1 MNLNTKNKAGLG
13 LAGLLG
19 VLDIAGYF
27 FTPDPSADMPGPPDW
42 IVLLDVALGIITVI
56 AVFLA
61 FRSPNKLNVGT
72 TVTARVLSALTAVPA
87 YFVGVP
93 TSIIVLV
100 TAFIAAT
107 IITVWLILSSTES
120 SSGL

>member
-1 MNLNTKNKAGLG
+1 MVLSTKNKAGLA

-27 FTPDPSADMPGPPDW
+27 LTPDPSADMPGPPDW

-61 FRSPNKLNVGT
+61 FRSPNKVNVGT
-72 TVTARVLSALTAVPA
+72 TVAARVLSALTAVPA
-87 YFVGVP
+87 YFAGVP
-93 TSIIVLV
+93 TNIIVLV

-107 IITVWLILSSTES
+107 IVTVWLILARTKS
-120 SSGL
+120 

>member
-1 MNLNTKNKAGLG
+1 MNLSTKNKVGLG

-27 FTPDPSADMPGPPDW
+27 LTPDPSADMPGPPDW

-56 AVFLA
+56 AVILA
-61 FRSPNKLNVGT
+61 FRSPNKINIAT
-72 TVTARVLSALTAVPA
+72 TLTARVVSALTAVPA

-93 TSIIVLV
+93 TSILVLV
-100 TAFIAAT
+100 TVFIVAT
-107 IITVWLILSSTES
+107 IVSIWLILSKTPT
-120 SSGL
+120 